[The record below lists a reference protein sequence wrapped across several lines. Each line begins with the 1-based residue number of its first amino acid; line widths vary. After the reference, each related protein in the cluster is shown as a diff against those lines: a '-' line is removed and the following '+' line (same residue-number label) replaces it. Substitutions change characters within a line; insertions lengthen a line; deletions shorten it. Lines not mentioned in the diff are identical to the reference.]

1 MQTQTDV
8 GGGMQT
14 CRHADMQTCRQ
25 TSSLPIY
32 PRLPAACLCF
42 PAYLPV
48 FMYNHDT

>member
-1 MQTQTDV
+1 MQTDV
-8 GGGMQT
+8 GGG
-14 CRHADMQTCRQ
+14 MQTCRQ

-42 PAYLPV
+42 PACLPV

>member
-1 MQTQTDV
+1 
-8 GGGMQT
+8 MQT

-25 TSSLPIY
+25 TSLPIY

-42 PAYLPV
+42 PACLPV